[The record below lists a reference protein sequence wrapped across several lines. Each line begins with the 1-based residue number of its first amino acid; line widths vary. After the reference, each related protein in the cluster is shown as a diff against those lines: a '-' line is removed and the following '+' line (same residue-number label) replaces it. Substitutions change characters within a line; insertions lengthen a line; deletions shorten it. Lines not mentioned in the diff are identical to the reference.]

1 LEPLVW
7 PCRVVGDEGERR
19 VAVALADQGDVE

>member
-1 LEPLVW
+1 MEPLVW

-19 VAVALADQGDVE
+19 VAVALADRGDVE